1 MGYPASTED
10 RIFVERYRR
19 ESKSIDSINVP
30 ILHPGAANWSDA
42 IDGLCLRLR
51 KADGPIKR
59 AAMLKE
65 ATQRLRESQ
74 SKEATTHFVLNRYE
88 GKRAAQLSFCTMEFG
103 RHPLVGVNEDGVNVF
118 WHRISCY
125 RNGALE
131 LSSKYSLAFI
141 SRHAMHRLHERG
153 GGKDLTFA
161 ETIAT
166 FANIAVYASMV
177 NESPKHFESTMCL
190 RFGDVLAVGSLWNAA
205 SAERPDESFSTYG
218 VRTFL
223 PSDEIS
229 ERAMV
234 EQGQLAMET
243 LRRWTVDHKRDPKAC
258 ETLWDAIPRLP
269 LKGNDFIEQ
278 NAVKLPKAVTG

>member
-1 MGYPASTED
+1 MSYPASTED

-19 ESKSIDSINVP
+19 ESKSIDKTNIP
-30 ILHPGAANWSDA
+30 ILHPGATDWSEA

-59 AAMLKE
+59 AVILKD
-65 ATQRLRESQ
+65 ATQRLRDSQ
-74 SKEATTHFVLNRYE
+74 SKDTTHFVLNHYH
-88 GKRAAQLSFCTMEFG
+88 GKRAATLGFCTMEFG

-118 WHRISCY
+118 WHRIGCY
-125 RNGALE
+125 RNGAVE
-131 LSSKYSLAFI
+131 LKSKYSLAFI
-141 SRHAMHRLHERG
+141 SRHALHRLHERG
-153 GGKDLTFA
+153 GDKELCFA
-161 ETIAT
+161 ETVAT
-166 FANIAVYASMV
+166 LANIAVYASMV
-177 NESPKHFESTMCL
+177 NDSPKHFESTMCL

-205 SAERPDESFSTYG
+205 SAEYPEESFSTYG

-234 EQGQLAMET
+234 EQGQIAMDV
-243 LRRWTVDHKRDPKAC
+243 LHRWTTDHNRDPAKC
-258 ETLWDAIPRLP
+258 EAMWEQIPHLP

-278 NAVKLPKAVTG
+278 NAVKLSKAVTG